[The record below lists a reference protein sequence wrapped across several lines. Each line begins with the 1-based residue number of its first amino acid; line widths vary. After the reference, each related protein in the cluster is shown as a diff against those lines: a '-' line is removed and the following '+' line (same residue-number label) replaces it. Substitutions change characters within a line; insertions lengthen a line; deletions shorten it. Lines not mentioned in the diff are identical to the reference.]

1 LELVSKIKEGSK
13 LQLNDIEMKKILDQ
27 GMLTRSIIENETA
40 MKKCQ
45 MYTEMAQDPAVKGFF
60 KEQAKGL
67 EDVLGFF
74 NKGMTELQ

>member
-1 LELVSKIKEGSK
+1 M
-13 LQLNDIEMKKILDQ
+13 QLNDVEMKKILDQ
-27 GMLTRSIIENETA
+27 GMLTRSRIETETA

-45 MYTEMAQDPAVKGFF
+45 MYNEMAENDAVKGFF

-74 NKGMTELQ
+74 NKGMAEIQ

>member
-1 LELVSKIKEGSK
+1 M
-13 LQLNDIEMKKILDQ
+13 QLNEMEMKKILDQ
-27 GMLTRSIIENETA
+27 GMLTRSIIESETA

-45 MYTEMAQDPAVKGFF
+45 MYTEMAKDAAVKGFF

-67 EDVLGFF
+67 EDVLGYF

>member
-1 LELVSKIKEGSK
+1 M
-13 LQLNDIEMKKILDQ
+13 QLNDMEMKKILDQ

-45 MYTEMAQDPAVKGFF
+45 MYTEMATDPAVKAFF

-67 EDVLGFF
+67 EDVLGYF
-74 NKGMTELQ
+74 NKGMAELQ

>member
-1 LELVSKIKEGSK
+1 M
-13 LQLNDIEMKKILDQ
+13 QLNEMEMKKILDQ

-45 MYTEMAQDPAVKGFF
+45 MYTEMAQDPAVKAFF

-67 EDVLGFF
+67 EDVVGYF
-74 NKGMTELQ
+74 NKGMAELQ